1 MELALILG
9 VWNKGLKNLSRG
21 LYTFDDKPDYMPWKD
36 THPVRTN
43 HHLTPCLLFTAS
55 EVISE
60 MLPVFL
66 CVGAMRSLLSHQKL
80 KRRLIADL
88 VFFFLFWVFKRI
100 PTHSPTALCK
110 TDTVAY
116 KLSWDFELC
125 YVGWVG

>member
-9 VWNKGLKNLSRG
+9 VCSKGLKNLSRG

-66 CVGAMRSLLSHQKL
+66 CVGAGNQTSGDTLSASH
-80 KRRLIADL
+80 
-88 VFFFLFWVFKRI
+88 F
-100 PTHSPTALCK
+100 
-110 TDTVAY
+110 
-116 KLSWDFELC
+116 
-125 YVGWVG
+125 

>member
-60 MLPVFL
+60 MLPVFSSGSFTVCGL
-66 CVGAMRSLLSHQKL
+66 ALSSLIHLEL
-80 KRRLIADL
+80 KFAQVRGGPSSSFPAWEWP
-88 VFFFLFWVFKRI
+88 VF
-100 PTHSPTALCK
+100 SP
-110 TDTVAY
+110 VY
-116 KLSWDFELC
+116 IF
-125 YVGWVG
+125 